1 LRACT
6 TGHEYNGEETLKA
19 GVEKTN
25 DDPIPSVSDALD
37 PALGHAMK
45 SQ

>member
-1 LRACT
+1 LHACT
-6 TGHEYNGEETLKA
+6 SGHEYSGEETLEA

-25 DDPIPSVSDALD
+25 DDPILSVSNALD
-37 PALGHAMK
+37 PALSHVMK

>member
-1 LRACT
+1 MVKKP
-6 TGHEYNGEETLKA
+6 LKL
-19 GVEKTN
+19 VWKKTN